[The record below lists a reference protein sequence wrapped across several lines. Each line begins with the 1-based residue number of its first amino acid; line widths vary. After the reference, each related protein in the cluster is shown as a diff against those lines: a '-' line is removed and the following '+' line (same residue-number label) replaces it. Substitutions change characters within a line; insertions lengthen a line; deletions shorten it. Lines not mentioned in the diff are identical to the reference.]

1 MRPFGDVRES
11 FAQKLKWAFR
21 MYETDHDGSI
31 TKNEVYLMI
40 KVGINH
46 MHFVFFG
53 EKKGEE
59 ELMFCQKEIMAEWTG
74 ITFHVDNDV
83 ITIAFNNCFVAVAVE
98 KALLDG
104 FCFLT
109 NSDKQSIYEAIPSD
123 LSRMLKL
130 GCTDTSRPLFY
141 I

>member
-1 MRPFGDVRES
+1 MV
-11 FAQKLKWAFR
+11 
-21 MYETDHDGSI
+21 
-31 TKNEVYLMI
+31 
-40 KVGINH
+40 
-46 MHFVFFG
+46 
-53 EKKGEE
+53 
-59 ELMFCQKEIMAEWTG
+59 EWTG

-104 FCFLT
+104 FLFLT

-130 GCTDTSRPLFY
+130 GCTDTSLPLFY